1 MQKIDNFLIAYL
13 KKNKISTLKDFCQN
27 EEVVILE
34 TNITSAKG
42 FCLTCF
48 DQKYIILN
56 DALTPLTKDFVIAH
70 ELGHGLLHN
79 DDLIYLKKNTLFS
92 GSKLEEEANYFASKV
107 MELIDNEYVFESE
120 SDYQVMETLN
130 NIKYK

>member
-1 MQKIDNFLIAYL
+1 MQKINDFLIKYL
-13 KKNKISTLKDFCQN
+13 KNNKISNLKDFCQN
-27 EEVVILE
+27 EDIEILE
-34 TNITSAKG
+34 ANITSAKG

-56 DALTPLTKDFVIAH
+56 DTLTPLTRDFVIAH

-92 GSKLEEEANYFASKV
+92 GSKLEEEANYFAGKV
-107 MELIDNEYVFESE
+107 MALIDNEYILESE
-120 SDYQVMETLN
+120 SDYQIMETLN
-130 NIKYK
+130 SIKYK